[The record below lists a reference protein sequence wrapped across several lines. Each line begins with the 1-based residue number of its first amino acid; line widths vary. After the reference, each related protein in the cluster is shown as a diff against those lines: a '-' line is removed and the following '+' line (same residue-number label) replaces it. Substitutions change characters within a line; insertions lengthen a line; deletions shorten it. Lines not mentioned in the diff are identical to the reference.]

1 MFEEKLFKDFY
12 NLKITFFRLQK
23 AFEFIAGMGFPW
35 EMRLELRWG
44 HFTPVAGSFQHS
56 RSEGAQS

>member
-1 MFEEKLFKDFY
+1 MLYMHQYQLGNVVTSGDSIILSKVVPIELTE
-12 NLKITFFRLQK
+12 I
-23 AFEFIAGMGFPW
+23 W